1 MRCKIISPTCLVFEG
16 EVQRVELPSVQGR
29 MVVLSHHAPLL
40 AVLQGGKVVAGN
52 SDSFGGW
59 VLTLSETEAAIL
71 NAPQIKDFFFS
82 VFNIVFVPNILIVR

>member
-52 SDSFGGW
+52 Q
-59 VLTLSETEAAIL
+59 
-71 NAPQIKDFFFS
+71 P
-82 VFNIVFVPNILIVR
+82 FNITGGIARVKDDEILIMTDE

>member
-40 AVLQGGKVVAGN
+40 AVLQGGKVVAGKQPF
-52 SDSFGGW
+52 SITGGIAR
-59 VLTLSETEAAIL
+59 V
-71 NAPQIKDFFFS
+71 KDDE
-82 VFNIVFVPNILIVR
+82 ILIMTDE